1 MLRFEIT
8 QSGQAREVKIEGDDV
23 IIGRHNE
30 RTAVG
35 LDLTPDDLVSRTHAR
50 VWREA
55 GEVRIEDLGSRAG
68 TFVNGAKL
76 EHTQV
81 LRPGETVILGETQLT
96 LKSALPD
103 RRKRNAPSGTRN
115 PKRGPKPRPKPASQ
129 SEPERA

>member
-8 QSGQAREVKIEGDDV
+8 HSGQAREVKIEGDDV

-55 GEVRIEDLGSRAG
+55 GEVRIEE
-68 TFVNGAKL
+68 VNL
-76 EHTQV
+76 QV
-81 LRPGETVILGETQLT
+81 LPRQA
-96 LKSALPD
+96 SAQVE
-103 RRKRNAPSGTRN
+103 N
-115 PKRGPKPRPKPASQ
+115 PF
-129 SEPERA
+129 